1 MELTRVKPV
10 AERGYLVI
18 FNKYMSRFDIY
29 KEEIITWIVSR

>member
-18 FNKYMSRFDIY
+18 FNKYLSRYETY